1 MHKAARILGIV
12 WISMATIAGLILLIA
27 DSMIK
32 VAPSYYG
39 HGLIFAMFGAILPG
53 VLLYRWGHGPYV
65 RQPTVKEMLRPKAPV
80 ERAVE
85 DGHVLMLNADD
96 VQW

>member
-1 MHKAARILGIV
+1 MHKAACIVGIV
-12 WISMATIAGLILLIA
+12 WIGVVTIAGLILLAADTMTKIA
-27 DSMIK
+27 
-32 VAPSYYG
+32 PTYYG
-39 HGLIFAMFGAILPG
+39 HGLVFAVFGAILPG

-65 RQPTVKEMLRPKAPV
+65 HAPTVNEMLHPKAPV